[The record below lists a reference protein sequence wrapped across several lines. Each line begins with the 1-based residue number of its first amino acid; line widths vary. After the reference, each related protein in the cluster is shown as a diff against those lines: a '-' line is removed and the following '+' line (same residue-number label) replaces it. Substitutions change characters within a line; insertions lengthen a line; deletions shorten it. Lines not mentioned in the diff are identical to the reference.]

1 MLIILSPAKTLD
13 FESCSTI
20 SKCSQPG
27 LLPLSKKLIS
37 SLKKMNTE
45 EISQLMQISP
55 KLAELN
61 KERFGNW
68 SISHELGNNSKQAI
82 LAFKGDVYEGMKAW
96 EFKKEDFEYAQ
107 TYLRLLSGLYGILR
121 PLDLIQAHRLEMGT
135 TFANHA
141 GKDLYAYWGD
151 LLREKIEQDLKSSKS
166 DVIINLASQEYFKAT
181 QPNQLNARVISPV
194 FKDEKN
200 GKFKIIS
207 FYAKKARGMMSSFII
222 KNRIKSVEEIK
233 EFSDNGY
240 RFDPSQSSD
249 LKPVFTRT
257 EVNRIAA

>member
-1 MLIILSPAKTLD
+1 
-13 FESCSTI
+13 
-20 SKCSQPG
+20 
-27 LLPLSKKLIS
+27 
-37 SLKKMNTE
+37 
-45 EISQLMQISP
+45 
-55 KLAELN
+55 
-61 KERFGNW
+61 
-68 SISHELGNNSKQAI
+68 
-82 LAFKGDVYEGMKAW
+82 
-96 EFKKEDFEYAQ
+96 
-107 TYLRLLSGLYGILR
+107 
-121 PLDLIQAHRLEMGT
+121 MGT

-141 GKDLYAYWGD
+141 GKDLYAYWGG

-166 DVIINLASQEYFKAT
+166 DVIVNLASQEYFKAT
-181 QPNQLNARVISPV
+181 QPNQLNAQVISPV

-222 KNRIKSVEEIK
+222 KNRIKSVQEIK
-233 EFSDNGY
+233 DFSDNGY